1 MKFRVCVPAH
11 RLSSVLLVVI
21 LTLGAGSGFAQSLSG
36 LKATHT
42 VSKTTPTSVEVTG
55 TVSNETRAEAAE
67 VTVTV
72 QALSA
77 DGKPLARGISYVTS
91 RLPAGGTANF
101 VAKVPVVAGVANYR
115 ATVSARFVSSVES
128 P

>member
-1 MKFRVCVPAH
+1 VKFRVCVPA
-11 RLSSVLLVVI
+11 RPLWPVLLAAIV
-21 LTLGAGSGFAQSLSG
+21 TLGAGSGFAQSLTG
-36 LKATHT
+36 LKVAHS
-42 VSKTTPTSVEVTG
+42 VSKTTATSVEVTG

-72 QALSA
+72 QALGA
-77 DGKPLARGISYVTS
+77 DGKPVARGISYVTS

-101 VAKVPVVAGVANYR
+101 VAKVPVVAGVSSYR
-115 ATVSARFVSSVES
+115 ATVSARFMSSVES